1 VHCEKDPNGP
11 YHVGRIMDLQKQNA
25 IVEKLEVTRANGSVS
40 EFLISWVGM
49 HGHLTPNVT
58 VWRARDQSEAEIKK
72 RVNDILAGL
81 VSAQNITVL
90 ED

>member
-1 VHCEKDPNGP
+1 MRCKKGLNGP
-11 YHVGRIMDLQKQNA
+11 YQLGRGMDLQKQNA
-25 IVEKLEVTRANGSVS
+25 IVEKLEATRANGSVS
-40 EFLISWVGM
+40 EFSISWVGM
-49 HGHLTPNVT
+49 HGQLTPNVT
-58 VWRARDQSEAEIKK
+58 VWRAHDQSEDEIKT

>member
-1 VHCEKDPNGP
+1 
-11 YHVGRIMDLQKQNA
+11 MDLQKQNA
-25 IVEKLEVTRANGSVS
+25 IVEKLEATRANGSVS

-49 HGHLTPNVT
+49 RGHLTPNVT
-58 VWRARDQSEAEIKK
+58 VWRARDQSEDEIKK
-72 RVNDILAGL
+72 RVDDILAGL